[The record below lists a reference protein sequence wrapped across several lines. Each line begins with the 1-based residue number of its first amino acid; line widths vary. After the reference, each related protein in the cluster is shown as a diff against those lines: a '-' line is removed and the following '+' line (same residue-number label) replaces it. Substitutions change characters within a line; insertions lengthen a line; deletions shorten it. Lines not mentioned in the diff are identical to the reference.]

1 VGLLLSALWAG
12 DIDPQLPA
20 LRTSCGSTP
29 QHGAQQQMQTAN
41 TDMFIHLTN
50 SNHKLAE
57 RSAAPIRTAAFGG
70 SASFSCRNMSQSLI
84 IIVVYVGQ
92 VLWKHWLNM
101 ERNFFPP
108 RVILPRVIRTDN
120 NER

>member
-1 VGLLLSALWAG
+1 VGALSSNTAARRSAANA
-12 DIDPQLPA
+12 DS
-20 LRTSCGSTP
+20 LRL
-29 QHGAQQQMQTAN
+29 AAN

-50 SNHKLAE
+50 NNHKLAE

-70 SASFSCRNMSQSLI
+70 SAAFSCQNMSQSLI

-120 NER
+120 NKR